1 MKVSTLMEKQV
12 ISIEENALVQT
23 AAEIMGKKRIGSL
36 IVTKG
41 QAQVGIITERDIM
54 SKVIAEKRDLE
65 TVKVKEV
72 MSTPIVTVNKDM
84 EGEAVLKIMAENG
97 VRKVLVTEKTGIVG
111 IFSTSDI
118 TKLAIN

>member
-1 MKVSTLMEKQV
+1 MKVSTLMEKPV
-12 ISIEENALVQT
+12 ISIEESALVQT
-23 AAEIMGKKRIGSL
+23 AAETMGKKRIGSL

-41 QAQVGIITERDIM
+41 QAIVGIITERDIM

-65 TVKVKEV
+65 NVKVKEV
-72 MSTPIVTVNKDM
+72 MSTPIVTVSKDM
-84 EGEAVLKIMAENG
+84 EGETVLKIMAEKG
-97 VRKVLVTEKTGIVG
+97 VRKVLVTEKTDIVG

>member
-1 MKVSTLMEKQV
+1 MKVSTLMEKRV

-41 QAQVGIITERDIM
+41 QAKVGIITERDIM

-72 MSTPIVTVNKDM
+72 MSTPIVTVDKDM

>member
-1 MKVSTLMEKQV
+1 MKVSTLMEKPV

-41 QAQVGIITERDIM
+41 QAMVGILTERDIM
-54 SKVIAEKRDLE
+54 SKVIAEKRDLK
-65 TVKVKEV
+65 TVKVKDI
-72 MSTPIVTVNKDM
+72 MSTPIVTVSKDM

>member
-1 MKVSTLMEKQV
+1 MKVSTLMEKPV

-41 QAQVGIITERDIM
+41 QAIVGIITERDIM

-65 TVKVKEV
+65 TVKVKEI
-72 MSTPIVTVNKDM
+72 MSTPIVTVSKDM

-97 VRKVLVTEKTGIVG
+97 VRKVLVTEQTDIVG